1 MKKLAKGI
9 MYAGGIAGAF
19 VAGMYAVAF
28 LLLINH
34 EFADKGTDLVI
45 DNSKFKVSC
54 IGVEKNKAKPGT
66 YPAIFEV
73 KEKL

>member
-19 VAGMYAVAF
+19 VAGMHALAAMLVFY
-28 LLLINH
+28 H
-34 EFADKGTDLVI
+34 EFADKETDLVI

-54 IGVEKNKAKPGT
+54 IGVKMKKAKPGY
-66 YPAIFEV
+66 YPAIFEI
-73 KEKL
+73 KEKR

>member
-19 VAGMYAVAF
+19 VAGMYASAV
-28 LLLINH
+28 LLLIDH
-34 EFADKGTDLVI
+34 EFASKETDLVI

-54 IGVEKNKAKPGT
+54 IGIKKNKAKPGY
-66 YPAIFEV
+66 YPAIFEI
-73 KEKL
+73 KEKQ